1 MRSPYISKVK
11 IKNFR
16 NFVDEEVILNHKQV
30 IIGENN
36 IGKTNFIKALQLILD
51 PQLSDDDRNLQ
62 ESDFNE
68 QLIDPM
74 INGEIIEIVVEIRG
88 YEHNRNILAVL
99 SDATVSTSPHTLR
112 LNYKYYPIPRADGSN
127 AYEYKIFQ
135 GNDEN
140 QSFTYKQRKYLN
152 LKVIKALRDVESEMK
167 SSKHSPVLQLLR
179 QYDID
184 KNELKE
190 IAERMKENSELL
202 LTIDEVNDLEKRI
215 NNRFDEII
223 KIERGTEIKFET
235 IDVNTQ
241 RLINSIKTMV
251 GQERFRRPISE
262 SSLGLNNILYIT
274 LMLLLIEDKTI
285 PRIMKPSLYEGL
297 LEKEHSQIITTC
309 YDISDKGKY
318 VLKDGLE
325 PTVISALY
333 NFMDIHN
340 PPLKGF
346 TFLAIEEP
354 EAHLHPTLQRILY
367 QDVMRGSTSIL
378 LTTHSTHITSVAPI
392 DSIVHLLRTADNGT
406 KIKATSD
413 LQMSLKDKQ
422 DIERYVDVK
431 RGELYFGKG
440 IILVEG
446 IAEEYLIPSFAEM
459 MDVSLDSKGIIV
471 CSIDSTNFKPYIKFL
486 DALGI
491 PYVIITDGDYYLNT
505 TNQKG
510 EPIRQYHLIK
520 EASHASYGYLG
531 YELAF
536 KSLVELDKIAE
547 REIPGTSEIQIQKL
561 NEFGFY
567 AGEYTLE
574 VEIMRVCGDD
584 VELKSVITDIY
595 NDLTLGG
602 DIQKRNFR
610 DELNQKEYWKCLS
623 KIEGK
628 GVGKGRFSQKLAAV
642 SRLGHVPQYVKDAI
656 GNIISKVE
664 VNTD

>member
-16 NFVDEEVILNHKQV
+16 NFIDEEVTLNHKQV

-36 IGKTNFIKALQLILD
+36 VGKTNFIRALQLILD
-51 PQLSDDDRNLQ
+51 PQLSDEDRNLQ

-74 INGEIIEIVVEIRG
+74 INDETIEIVIEIRG

-99 SDATVSTSPHTLR
+99 SDATVSKAPHTLR
-112 LNYKYYPIPRADGSN
+112 LTYKYYPIPRADGTN

-135 GNDEN
+135 GDDEN
-140 QSFTYKQRKYLN
+140 QVFSYQQRKFLN
-152 LKVIKALRDVESEMK
+152 IKVIKALRDVESEMK
-167 SSKHSPVLQLLR
+167 NSRRSPVLQLLR
-179 QYDID
+179 QYDIE
-184 KNELKE
+184 KEELEE
-190 IAERMKENSELL
+190 IAESMKQNSELL
-202 LTIDEVNDLEKRI
+202 LSIDEVNDLEKRI
-215 NNRFDEII
+215 NKRFDEIVN
-223 KIERGTEIKFET
+223 IEKASEIKFET

-262 SSLGLNNILYIT
+262 SSLGLNNILYIS

-285 PRIMKPSLYEGL
+285 PRIIKGWLFEEL
-297 LEKEHSQIITTC
+297 LTKEHSQIIVTC
-309 YDISDKGKY
+309 YEVNGKGKY
-318 VLKDGLE
+318 ILKDGLE
-325 PTVISALY
+325 PTVINALY
-333 NFMDIHN
+333 NFMDINN

-367 QDVMRGSTSIL
+367 QDVMRGSSSIL

-392 DSIVHLLRTADNGT
+392 DSIVHLLKAENGT
-406 KIKATSD
+406 KIKATTD
-413 LQMSLKDKQ
+413 LEMSLKDKK

-459 MDVSLDSKGIIV
+459 MDISLDSKGIIV
-471 CSIDSTNFKPYIKFL
+471 CNINSTNFKPYVKFL
-486 DALGI
+486 SALGI
-491 PYVIITDGDYYLNT
+491 PYVVITDGDYYILMT
-505 TNQKG
+505 DKDDK
-510 EPIRQYHLIK
+510 EVRKYHLLK
-520 EASHASYGYLG
+520 ESTHKSYGYLG

-536 KSLVELDKIAE
+536 EALVELNKIAA
-547 REIPGTSEIQIQKL
+547 REIPQTGELQIKKL
-561 NEFGFY
+561 NEFGIY

-574 VEIMRVCGDD
+574 VEIMRACGDD
-584 VELKSVITDIY
+584 NDLKTVIANIY
-595 NDLTLGG
+595 NELTLGG
-602 DIQKRNFR
+602 DVQKSNFR
-610 DELNQKEYWKCLS
+610 NELDQKEFWKCLS

-628 GVGKGRFSQKLAAV
+628 GIGKGRFAQKFSDV
-642 SRLGHVPQYVKDAI
+642 SREGHVPSYIKDAI
-656 GNIISKVE
+656 ESIISKVE
-664 VNTD
+664 VKVN